1 MIMETTTNITRI
13 LKRRL
18 GLCCEKA
25 LQIGIK
31 PRMFGHRYQQRESL
45 RGHIKRKQLDVP
57 ESARV
62 RVVHASNVAS
72 NPLPQNISNRE
83 TLPKDRGWWGY
94 SFWDVPERQS
104 AETIVATLP
113 NCRVV
118 PSRNDVGEFWATIL
132 TADDR
137 ALELRELS
145 FRSWQA
151 PFIRS
156 QETIRMKRATWVVER
171 VYDNHSHW
179 LTAHLPK
186 LLMLRDEG
194 LDSDVILPAK
204 LAPAVEASLRLF
216 GMPPENYQRFDP
228 RKSILVD
235 ELTVVSSDR
244 FRPELLK
251 LVARHCPVPVSENPM
266 RRVFISR
273 TGATRR
279 RLLNEDELWPD
290 LEKAGFERVRM
301 ETLDFEEQVRL
312 MRETA
317 VLVAPHGAGL
327 TNMMFCPEGTHVV
340 EFADLS
346 FPNPNFYAVASAL
359 RLNYWLLKAEG
370 RGDTHPLEQD
380 LWINP
385 RIIKDTLNQIIQ
397 NG

>member
-1 MIMETTTNITRI
+1 METTINLKQS
-13 LKRRL
+13 LKRRVGSFCDKAVQN
-18 GLCCEKA
+18 GL
-25 LQIGIK
+25 K
-31 PRMFGHRYQQRESL
+31 PIMFGHRFQQRENL
-45 RGHIKRKQLDVP
+45 REHLARKRLDVP
-57 ESARV
+57 ENSRV
-62 RVVHASNVAS
+62 KVVHPSTLAS
-72 NPLPQNISNRE
+72 NPLPRNIPDRE

-94 SFWDVPERQS
+94 SFWDVPERAS
-104 AETIVATLP
+104 GETLVATLP

-118 PSRNDVGEFWATIL
+118 PSRDDIGEFWATIL
-132 TADDR
+132 TEDDS

-151 PFIRS
+151 PFIRD
-156 QETIRMKRATWVVER
+156 QKTVRLKRATWVVER
-171 VYDNHSHW
+171 VYDNYSHW

-194 LDSDVILPAK
+194 LDSDVILPSK
-204 LAPAVEASLRLF
+204 LAPAVEASLRFF
-216 GMPPENYQRFDP
+216 GMPPENYQRFNT
-228 RKSILVD
+228 RKSLLVE

-251 LVARHCPVPVSENPM
+251 LVSKHCPVPVAENPT

-279 RLLNEDELWPD
+279 RLLNEEELWPR

-301 ETLDFEEQVRL
+301 ETLNFEEQVKL

-327 TNMMFCPEGTHVV
+327 TNMLFCPEGTHVV

-346 FPNPNFYAVASAL
+346 FPNPNFYAVASAMQ
-359 RLNYWLLKAEG
+359 LNYWLLKAEG
-370 RGDTHPLEQD
+370 KGDVHPLEKD
-380 LWINP
+380 LWIDP
-385 RIIKDTLNQIIQ
+385 ETLQHTLNQIL
-397 NG
+397 